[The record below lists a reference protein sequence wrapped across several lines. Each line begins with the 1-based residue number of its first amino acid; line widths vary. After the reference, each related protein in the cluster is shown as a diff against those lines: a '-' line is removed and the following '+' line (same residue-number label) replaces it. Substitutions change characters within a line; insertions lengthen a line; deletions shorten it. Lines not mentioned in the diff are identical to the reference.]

1 MSPEEKENMKLMI
14 ENAMLTGFKAFAE
27 TMDEKRTEDI
37 ERHKRDCPAAV
48 QYKSSNSF
56 VNTIKDWKTIAAS
69 ILALAWILSSV
80 MSSVA
85 GKTIIT
91 SEQVKQIVQQI
102 QKLPVDENKP

>member
-1 MSPEEKENMKLMI
+1 MSPEEKEK
-14 ENAMLTGFKAFAE
+14 
-27 TMDEKRTEDI
+27 
-37 ERHKRDCPAAV
+37 
-48 QYKSSNSF
+48 
-56 VNTIKDWKTIAAS
+56 
-69 ILALAWILSSV
+69 